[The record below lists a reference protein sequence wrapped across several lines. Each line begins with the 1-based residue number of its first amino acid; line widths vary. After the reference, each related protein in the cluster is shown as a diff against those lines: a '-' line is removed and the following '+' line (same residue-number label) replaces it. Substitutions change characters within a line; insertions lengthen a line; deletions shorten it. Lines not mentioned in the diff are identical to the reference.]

1 MKKAWIGDFSR
12 VYGLAGYIDHL
23 FSITQIPQKL
33 MTAYAYL
40 SPLVL
45 AEMLSS
51 LSSYK
56 LGNRSSSL
64 RTLSNLETL
73 MLSDDGTHVPLPI
86 SDTAWRMLA
95 NCQRFVGDLQGA
107 IQSLQRSQRQKAF
120 LELYLG
126 SSDPQ
131 PQKKCFV
138 IKMVF
143 VVQPL

>member
-86 SDTAWRMLA
+86 SDTGWRMLA

-131 PQKKCFV
+131 P
-138 IKMVF
+138 
-143 VVQPL
+143 

>member
-40 SPLVL
+40 SPIVL

-73 MLSDDGTHVPLPI
+73 MRSDDGTHVPLPI
-86 SDTAWRMLA
+86 SHTAWRMLA

-107 IQSLQRSQRQKAF
+107 YNLFKDRRGRKRF
-120 LELYLG
+120 LNYLG

-131 PQKKCFV
+131 PQNYFFV